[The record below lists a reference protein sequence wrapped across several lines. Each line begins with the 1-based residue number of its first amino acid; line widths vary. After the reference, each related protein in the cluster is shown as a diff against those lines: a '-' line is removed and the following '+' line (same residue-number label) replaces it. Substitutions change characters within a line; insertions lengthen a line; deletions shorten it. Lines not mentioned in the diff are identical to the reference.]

1 MLFLKERASELERA
15 REAMSKKSEVF
26 FSESKK
32 TYPSPLPSSLS
43 TPPPPLPRPLSLP
56 QRYSVASS
64 SDGTRLA
71 AAAASTGGTGGGLY
85 LSSNGGASWSLAPG
99 VLTGSVNMQA
109 AALSSNGSVVVG
121 VVNGGNVWIS
131 TDSGAS
137 FAPQTGAPTVANYK
151 SVAVSSTG
159 QKIVAGVQSGNLWT
173 STDYG
178 ATFATT

>member
-1 MLFLKERASELERA
+1 MKERARELERA
-15 REAMSKKSEVF
+15 REATRKKKQSVLLRIQENVSF
-26 FSESKK
+26 H
-32 TYPSPLPSSLS
+32 SPFLPLD
-43 TPPPPLPRPLSLP
+43 PPPPSPDPLSLP

-121 VVNGGNVWIS
+121 AVNGGNVWIS

-137 FAPQTGAPTVANYK
+137 FAPQTSAPTVANYK

-159 QKIVAGVQSGNLWT
+159 QKIVAGVQNGNLWT

-178 ATFATT
+178 ATFETT

>member
-1 MLFLKERASELERA
+1 
-15 REAMSKKSEVF
+15 
-26 FSESKK
+26 
-32 TYPSPLPSSLS
+32 
-43 TPPPPLPRPLSLP
+43 
-56 QRYSVASS
+56 
-64 SDGTRLA
+64 
-71 AAAASTGGTGGGLY
+71 
-85 LSSNGGASWSLAPG
+85 
-99 VLTGSVNMQA
+99 MQA